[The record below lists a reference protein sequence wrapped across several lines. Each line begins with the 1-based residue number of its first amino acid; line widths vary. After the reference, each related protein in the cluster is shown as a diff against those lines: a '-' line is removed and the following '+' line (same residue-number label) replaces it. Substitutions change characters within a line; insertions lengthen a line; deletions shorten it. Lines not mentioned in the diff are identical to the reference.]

1 MPRKTFKTDQPVVLD
16 GYQAVLKPSKY
27 GHSLVCIIEDQDL
40 IDSLEED
47 RTETLKWAE
56 SRLKNP
62 RRSTLKPEPWEE
74 VADGKYKVKFSWN
87 EDNCPPIVDTEG
99 TPVTDQSTPVYS
111 GSTVKV
117 GFYQKPYI
125 LKDGVTYGT
134 TLKLLGAQLVSLE
147 SKAGVDSGD
156 MSAEDVAAMFG
167 NTKGFK
173 QTEPNVVP
181 KDEDPVDEDDF

>member
-1 MPRKTFKTDQPVVLD
+1 MPRKTFKTDKPVVLD
-16 GYQAVLKPSKY
+16 GYQAVLKPSQY
-27 GHSLVCIIEDQDL
+27 GHSMVCIIEDQDL
-40 IDSLEED
+40 IDALDED

-56 SRLKNP
+56 SKLKNP

-74 VADGKYKVKFSWN
+74 VADGKYKVKFSWK

-99 TPVTDQSTPVYS
+99 TPVTDPSTPVFS

-125 LKDGVTYGT
+125 LKDGITYGT
-134 TLKLLGAQLVSLE
+134 SLKLLGAQLVSLE

-156 MSAEDVAAMFG
+156 MSVEDVAAMFG

-181 KDEDPVDEDDF
+181 SEDPVDEDDF